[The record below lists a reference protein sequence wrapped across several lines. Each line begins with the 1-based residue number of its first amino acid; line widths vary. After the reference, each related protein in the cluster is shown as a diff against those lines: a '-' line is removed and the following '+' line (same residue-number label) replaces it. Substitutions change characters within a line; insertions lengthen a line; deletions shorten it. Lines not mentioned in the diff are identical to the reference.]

1 MSEGDSTSWSL
12 RLLQEVEKARLRSE
26 EVDEERLA
34 RSLGLSVDLIRTFL
48 SEAGA
53 KGRVVKEDGRFSLT
67 PAGRRLFRVGMIG
80 GVFDILHLGHLRTL
94 EESRRQG
101 DLLVVVIARA
111 ETVRRLK
118 GKTPLND
125 DQVRREMV
133 SALKVVDVAILGD
146 MVARSV
152 PFLHVHPN
160 VVFLGHDQTMPE
172 IVEEVLAKEVKV
184 RRLNVRVEGKAT
196 TDIIKK
202 ISGEF

>member
-1 MSEGDSTSWSL
+1 VSEGDSTSWSL

-26 EVDEERLA
+26 EADEERLA

-48 SEAGA
+48 CEAGA
-53 KGRVVKEDGRFSLT
+53 KGRVVKVDGRFSLT

-94 EESRRQG
+94 EESRRQC

-146 MVARSV
+146 MVDRSV

-172 IVEEVLAKEVKV
+172 IVEEVLAKEVEV